1 MYTGCMANH
10 VDIRKA
16 GVVIIQNRSFLVSRS
31 RGKDVFVAPGGKL
44 EPGETYKEAAKRE
57 LKEEQD
63 IDISKEDL
71 EELGTFYA
79 PAAGNEE
86 RLLEMKV
93 FIANVIRTNPNP
105 HSEIEENK
113 WVNTQSRGVL
123 LGSIFEHDVMP
134 MLKQKDLID

>member
-1 MYTGCMANH
+1 MANR

-63 IDISKEDL
+63 IDISKDDL

-93 FIANVIRTNPNP
+93 FIANVKTKR
-105 HSEIEENK
+105 
-113 WVNTQSRGVL
+113 L
-123 LGSIFEHDVMP
+123 D
-134 MLKQKDLID
+134 